1 VPIQVYAQTRSVLA
15 VGLVGVAGLLPLVV
29 FGLYGGA
36 IADAVDRRRLV
47 LLTTSGQL
55 LLALVLVAQAVADV
69 RSTALLYAV
78 IACQAALFSIDSP
91 ARQAFVPRLLPK
103 ELLPSANAL
112 KQVEFNLGVTI
123 GPLLAGVL
131 VAQLGYGAAYALDAL
146 TFLAALVAVSG
157 LPSMPPA
164 GGGRRAGLASVL
176 EGLSFLR
183 TRQVLLTTFVVDLVA
198 MVFAMPRALFP
209 ALDEQVYG
217 GGPQTAGLLYS
228 ALATGALLGALF
240 SGWVRRVHRHG
251 VAVLAAIG
259 VWGLAVTLFGFADVL
274 WLGVLCLAVA
284 GAADMVSA
292 VFRTAIL
299 QAAAPDDMRGRLGG
313 VFIVVVAGGPRLG
326 DARAGGGAE
335 LVGLQGASVT
345 GGLAVVGITAA
356 VAAAIQRVPTG
367 RRADPGRACNRR
379 MSRCWAR
386 SRAAGGGV
394 ALAIAAACAASVGE
408 SSSPVSGWPDKC
420 LPDDGW
426 LSRSFIAVPPGQARP
441 PSPRGGGGRGA
452 GSRRRCS
459 R

>member
-1 VPIQVYAQTRSVLA
+1 MTRPSSESRHGLAARLRGAALDLTPLRVSRPYRRLLFGDAVSVLGTQVTVVAVPIQVYAQTRSAAA
-15 VGLVGVAGLLPLVV
+15 VGLVGLAGLLPLVV

-55 LLALVLVAQAVADV
+55 LLALVLVAQAVA
-69 RSTALLYAV
+69 RLESTALLYAV
-78 IACQAALFSIDSP
+78 VACQAALFAVDSP

-103 ELLPSANAL
+103 QLLPSANAL

-183 TRQVLLTTFVVDLVA
+183 SRQVLLMTFVVDLVA

-209 ALDEQVYG
+209 ALAEQVYG
-217 GGPQTAGLLYS
+217 GGAQTAGLLYS
-228 ALATGALLGALF
+228 SLAVGALVGALF
-240 SGWVRRVHRHG
+240 SGWLGRIHRHG
-251 VAVLAAIG
+251 VAVLVAILA
-259 VWGLAVTLFGFADVL
+259 WGLSVTLFGLTDVL
-274 WLGVLCLAVA
+274 WLAVLFLAAA
-284 GAADMVSA
+284 GLSDMVSA

-299 QAAAPDDMRGRLGG
+299 QAAAPDELRGRLGG

-326 DARAGGGAE
+326 DARAGGAAE
-335 LVGLQGASVT
+335 VIGLQGSSVA
-345 GGLAVVGITAA
+345 GGLTVIAVTAA
-356 VAAAIQRVPTG
+356 IG
-367 RRADPGRACNRR
+367 LRAKRFRAYDAREPQPGDA
-379 MSRCWAR
+379 
-386 SRAAGGGV
+386 
-394 ALAIAAACAASVGE
+394 
-408 SSSPVSGWPDKC
+408 
-420 LPDDGW
+420 
-426 LSRSFIAVPPGQARP
+426 PGAQQA
-441 PSPRGGGGRGA
+441 
-452 GSRRRCS
+452 
-459 R
+459 

>member
-1 VPIQVYAQTRSVLA
+1 MRFRGATLDLTPLRQSAPYRRLLFGDAVSVIGTQVTAVAIPIQVYAQTRSPAA
-15 VGLVGVAGLLPLVV
+15 VGLVGLAGLVPLVV

-47 LLTTSGQL
+47 LLTTSGQA
-55 LLALVLVAQAVADV
+55 LLAVVLVAQALVGLE
-69 RSTALLYAV
+69 STWLLYAIV
-78 IACQAALFSIDSP
+78 AAQSGLFAIDSP
-91 ARQAFVPRLLPK
+91 ARQAFVPRLLPVA
-103 ELLPSANAL
+103 LLPSANAL
-112 KQVEFNLGVTI
+112 RQVEFNLGVTV

-131 VAQLGYGAAYALDAL
+131 VARFGYEAAYGLDAVS
-146 TFLAALVAVSG
+146 FLAALLAVAG
-157 LPSMPPA
+157 LPAMPPT
-164 GGGRRAGLASVL
+164 GGGRRAGTASVL
-176 EGLSFLR
+176 EGLAFLR
-183 TRQVLLTTFVVDLVA
+183 TRQVLLMTFVVDLVA

-209 ALDEQVYG
+209 ALAEQVYG

-228 ALATGALLGALF
+228 ALAAGALLGALF

-299 QAAAPDDMRGRLGG
+299 QAAAPDEMRGRLGG

-335 LVGLQGASVT
+335 LVGLQGASVA

-356 VAAAIQRVPTG
+356 VAAGASRF
-367 RRADPGRACNRR
+367 RAYDARAPHPQPDPAT
-379 MSRCWAR
+379 
-386 SRAAGGGV
+386 
-394 ALAIAAACAASVGE
+394 
-408 SSSPVSGWPDKC
+408 
-420 LPDDGW
+420 
-426 LSRSFIAVPPGQARP
+426 PPP
-441 PSPRGGGGRGA
+441 
-452 GSRRRCS
+452 
-459 R
+459 